1 MKNTLWV
8 RFFALALVLVML
20 ISAACS
26 CKKDEKE
33 KENATSDTS
42 AVEDV
47 GTEEKEFNAL
57 NVLGEKDL
65 GGETIKFYLRSYG
78 GIWDVSSL
86 YADAILSDT
95 INDAVYM
102 RNEQLKRQYNFD
114 IDMEESLAQSYPTRI
129 VTQVMS
135 GNFDS
140 DVLTASGY
148 DMTKIAVQGV
158 LMDLNNIDALHLQ
171 DSWWN
176 NTLNEQMS
184 IGNTLYYASGD
195 LMCEDN
201 MAVRCLYFN
210 KTLAT
215 NFGFNPADIYNL
227 AKNGQWTM
235 AQMFE
240 MASKCYQDKDG
251 VDGKSEGDTFG
262 FTAQK
267 VAVHYVFMTGAN
279 IRVTEK
285 DGEDIPKVVLGT
297 GNDTDIVD
305 QISTY
310 LHRDDSVYLEG
321 DGLVH
326 KAFRTNS
333 ALFMTEV
340 LGTVVSM
347 RDWDVK
353 FGILPMPKYTVEQ
366 EAYHHFADGNCLNL
380 LAIPTGLNAKLNTIS
395 FVLDAMCVES
405 GKTLNPAFY
414 DKCLRGRYAYDP
426 ESADMIDIILDS
438 MFVENANLF
447 KGDGENDGWGIIQ
460 AELRE
465 AVNDGTSIRNVV
477 DQYGT
482 ATTTLINQTV
492 EKLKDISIAQSY

>member
-1 MKNTLWV
+1 MKKALWIRFLTL
-8 RFFALALVLVML
+8 ALALVML
-20 ISAACS
+20 AGVICS
-26 CKKDEKE
+26 CKKNPPEEEVTTVK
-33 KENATSDTS
+33 DTETD
-42 AVEDV
+42 AV
-47 GTEEKEFNAL
+47 TEEKEFNAL
-57 NVLGEKDL
+57 NVLGENDL
-65 GGETIKFYLRSYG
+65 GGDTIKFYLRSYG

-86 YADAILSDT
+86 YADTILSDT
-95 INDAVYM
+95 INDAVYT
-102 RNEQLKRQYNFD
+102 RNEHLKSQYNFD
-114 IDMEESLAQSYPTRI
+114 IDMEESLAQFYPTRI

-148 DMTKIAVQGV
+148 DMTKIAVQGG
-158 LMDLNNIDALHLQ
+158 LMDLNNIDALRLNET
-171 DSWWN
+171 WWN
-176 NTLNEQMS
+176 NTLNDQMT

-210 KTLAT
+210 KTLANSIGT
-215 NFGFNPADIYNL
+215 NPADIYSM
-227 AKNGQWTM
+227 AAEGKWTM
-235 AQMFE
+235 SEMFE
-240 MASKCYQDKDG
+240 LASKCYVDKDG
-251 VDGKSEGDTFG
+251 VSGKSEGDVFG

-267 VAVHYVFMTGAN
+267 VAVHYVFMTAAN
-279 IRVTEK
+279 IRITEK
-285 DGEDIPKVVLGT
+285 DENDVPRVVLGK
-297 GNDTDIVD
+297 GSDTDIVD

-326 KAFRTNS
+326 KSFRSNS

-353 FGILPMPKYTVEQ
+353 FGILPMPKYSNEQ
-366 EAYHHFADGNCLNL
+366 ENYHHFADGNCLNL
-380 LAIPTGLNAKLNTIS
+380 LAIPTGINARLNKIS

-447 KGDGENDGWGIIQ
+447 KGDSANDGWGIIQ
-460 AELRE
+460 SELNA
-465 AVNDGTSIRNVV
+465 AVNAGSTIKNVV
-477 DQYGT
+477 DTYGT
-482 ATTTLINQTV
+482 ATSILIAKTV